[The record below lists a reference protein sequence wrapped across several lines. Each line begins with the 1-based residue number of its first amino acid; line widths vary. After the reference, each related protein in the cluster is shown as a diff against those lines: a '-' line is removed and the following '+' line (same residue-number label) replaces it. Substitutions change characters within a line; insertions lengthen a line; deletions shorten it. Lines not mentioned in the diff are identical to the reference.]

1 MSGGHSSLRAGLS
14 ATFDIDNLTVKGVS
28 RQVEEG
34 GISAP
39 VTRAMCPLAHR
50 ACQNCTLLILCASLK
65 FLDGRILFQ
74 QNEKSL
80 GLTQE
85 KFLPQLHGQ
94 LPQEQVYA
102 GIGSDVS
109 DEFKCHIPRHR
120 NCPAPGRSLS
130 TVEIQSATAIFVAFE
145 NIPHLGHP
153 GCRIRECGR
162 KLLRK
167 PAARYSFE

>member
-1 MSGGHSSLRAGLS
+1 MQGGHSSLRAGLS
-14 ATFDIDNLTVKGVS
+14 ATFDIDILTVKGVS

-39 VTRAMCPLAHR
+39 VTRPVCPLSHR

-65 FLDGRILFQ
+65 FLDGRILFR

-80 GLTQE
+80 GLTPE
-85 KFLPQLHGQ
+85 KSVPQLHGQ

-109 DEFKCHIPRHR
+109 DEFKCRIPRHR
-120 NCPAPGRSLS
+120 ELLPPWPQLEHGRN
-130 TVEIQSATAIFVAFE
+130 TVRNGDF
-145 NIPHLGHP
+145 LG
-153 GCRIRECGR
+153 
-162 KLLRK
+162 LRD
-167 PAARYSFE
+167 R